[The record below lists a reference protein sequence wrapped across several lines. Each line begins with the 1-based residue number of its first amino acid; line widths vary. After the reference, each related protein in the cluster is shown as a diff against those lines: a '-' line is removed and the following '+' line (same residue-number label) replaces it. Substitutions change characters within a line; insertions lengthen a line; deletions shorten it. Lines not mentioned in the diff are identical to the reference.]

1 MDQKTKACAVYLTK
15 RYIEDG
21 NVNFLYFTDRV
32 FRSFE
37 KEGIT
42 RQDIKMEVE
51 YNVDQQRFEFTF
63 TGTKT

>member
-1 MDQKTKACAVYLTK
+1 MIKACAVYLTK

-21 NVNFLYFTDRV
+21 NVNFLYFTDKV
-32 FRSFE
+32 FKSFE

-42 RQDIKMEVE
+42 RQYIKMEVE
-51 YNVDQQRFEFTF
+51 YNVKQQRFEFIF